1 MQPLYWVGISKSP
14 QSMVLLRY
22 YPEQQVRR
30 VWDILSPAYNARQRE
45 GRTLEEHEHSVAEC
59 GDKPGSLEQNMLW
72 LREADFSELAALL
85 VVDGRTLITA
95 VTR

>member
-1 MQPLYWVGISKSP
+1 MGV
-14 QSMVLLRY
+14 
-22 YPEQQVRR
+22 
-30 VWDILSPAYNARQRE
+30 
-45 GRTLEEHEHSVAEC
+45 HEHSIAEY

-85 VVDGRTLITA
+85 VVDGRTLITV

>member
-1 MQPLYWVGISKSP
+1 M
-14 QSMVLLRY
+14 
-22 YPEQQVRR
+22 
-30 VWDILSPAYNARQRE
+30 WDILCPAYNARQRE

-72 LREADFSELAALL
+72 LREADFSEVAALL
-85 VVDGRTLITA
+85 VVDRRTLITA